1 MKSLLKNS
9 RQERER
15 WVDVAKGLGILAV
28 MYVHVGGRI
37 GRNIIAPYY
46 IQMFFFLSGYVFK
59 KRSVENAIRN
69 ARIIRR
75 YFINYSIIDYLI
87 FIPASIMQKK
97 DFSFYFK
104 NAFGILY
111 GAGMLYWP
119 AEVDNQI
126 HLLQVGNGPMW
137 YLACLTIVWL
147 LIALELRIVKRN
159 FIFILWNIALVIA
172 SIFLKHIPIMMPWG
186 GEKAIG
192 MSIFLN
198 LGMVVRQI
206 EQSKKTCK
214 FTIPLC
220 SALSTLYLVLIANVN
235 VEINISTRY
244 YGVYDSFLVVLL
256 IGILGIPLVILV
268 SKLTTIVLKKSIL
281 EFWGQNTVVLLAFH
295 GLIYKYIDML
305 SIETGEYYLWVVLK
319 MLVALIICT
328 LICYVANMVKDKKIY

>member
-1 MKSLLKNS
+1 MVSGVLDNSL
-9 RQERER
+9 
-15 WVDVAKGLGILAV
+15 VT
-28 MYVHVGGRI
+28 HCTRI
-37 GRNIIAPYY
+37 ENCKKKFY
-46 IQMFFFLSGYVFK
+46 IYIMEYSPGYCEHIF
-59 KRSVENAIRN
+59 ET
-69 ARIIRR
+69 
-75 YFINYSIIDYLI
+75 YSNND
-87 FIPASIMQKK
+87 AM
-97 DFSFYFK
+97 
-104 NAFGILY
+104 G
-111 GAGMLYWP
+111 
-119 AEVDNQI
+119 
-126 HLLQVGNGPMW
+126 
-137 YLACLTIVWL
+137 
-147 LIALELRIVKRN
+147 
-159 FIFILWNIALVIA
+159 
-172 SIFLKHIPIMMPWG
+172 G

-305 SIETGEYYLWVVLK
+305 PIETGEYYLWVVLK

-328 LICYVANMVKDKKIY
+328 LICYVANMVKDKKNILKENARDEKNKDKVC